1 MENNKE
7 NRLKIAEMLIAK
19 LTNKQIKHML
29 MNVLAQDLT
38 DNVLFEETIMKIRK
52 LYGEIK

>member
-1 MENNKE
+1 MENNKK
-7 NRLKIAEMLIAK
+7 NRFKIAEMLIAK

-29 MNVLAQDLT
+29 TNVLAQDLA

>member
-19 LTNKQIKHML
+19 LTNKQIKYML
-29 MNVLAQDLT
+29 MNVLAQDFT
-38 DNVLFEETIMKIRK
+38 DNVLFEETIMKIKK

>member
-1 MENNKE
+1 MENSKQ
-7 NRLKIAEMLIAK
+7 NRFKLAEMLVAR

-29 MNVLAQDLT
+29 INVLAQDLT
-38 DNVLFEETIMKIRK
+38 NNVLFEETIMKIRK

>member
-7 NRLKIAEMLIAK
+7 NRLKIAKMLIAK